1 MNTKELVKME
11 VVQIAENENWF
22 ALDGL
27 GRNWVGYG
35 TILLLSIRVHC
46 QSACLDGIGANP
58 GKESLLYSRCIG

>member
-1 MNTKELVKME
+1 MNTKQLVKME

-35 TILLLSIRVHC
+35 INF
-46 QSACLDGIGANP
+46 AGFNKD
-58 GKESLLYSRCIG
+58 SLPKCV